1 LQGWSQLLDFG
12 GGQIE
17 NKKFEGAK
25 TKKRKKEKKEKK

>member
-1 LQGWSQLLDFG
+1 VESTFRLWE

-25 TKKRKKEKKEKK
+25 TKKRKKEKKKN